1 MASYGADLLQT
12 LCATGETGIL
22 MLDQSK
28 LVDGV
33 ECLMLSIRVG
43 ERALPWLWTVVETGG
58 GIGFDVAKKCV
69 FLVYNGLEDTDA
81 CLTLW
86 ASSLHAMA
94 II

>member
-43 ERALPWLWTVVETGG
+43 ERALPWLWTVVETGV
-58 GIGFDVAKKCV
+58 IFGFEV
-69 FLVYNGLEDTDA
+69 T
-81 CLTLW
+81 
-86 ASSLHAMA
+86 
-94 II
+94 